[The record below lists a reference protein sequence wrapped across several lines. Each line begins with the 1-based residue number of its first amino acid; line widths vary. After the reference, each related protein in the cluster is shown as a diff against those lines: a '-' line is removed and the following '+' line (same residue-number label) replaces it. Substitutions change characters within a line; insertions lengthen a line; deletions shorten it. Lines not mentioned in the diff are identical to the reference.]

1 MGVLEGKVALVTG
14 GSRGVGAAIAR
25 SLAQE
30 GAAVVVNYLRSADK
44 AEGVVQSIRGEG
56 GKAIPYGADITDEE
70 AVRGMVRTAVET
82 FGPVDVL
89 VNNALPDYTFDPTT
103 RKDLASVR
111 WEDYLQQLGALRGAL
126 YCSQAVVPGM
136 IEGGCGRIISI
147 LSNLINNPVVPYHDY
162 TTAKSA
168 FLGFSRNLAAE
179 LGPHN
184 NNGQHDSRRPH
195 RRDRRQRRHHR
206 GGPHH
211 RRELHAPEAPRHPG
225 GFGAR
230 RPDVRLALGQLR
242 DRPVHNVRRRTGDGL
257 RGRALSVRGKG
268 QAQQGEGGLPR
279 PTSGSGSNSF
289 CGWPE
294 QRDYELIR
302 PLVLFGSSLTE
313 RAEKEVKTPA

>member
-56 GKAIPYGADITDEE
+56 GKAMPYGADITDEE

-184 NNGQHDSRRPH
+184 ITVNMIAGGLIDETDASAATTEEVRTIVASSTPLRRL
-195 RRDRRQRRHHR
+195 
-206 GGPHH
+206 GT
-211 RRELHAPEAPRHPG
+211 PE
-225 GFGAR
+225 
-230 RPDVRLALGQLR
+230 DL
-242 DRPVHNVRRRTGDGL
+242 
-257 RGRALSVRGKG
+257 GRAVLMFASPWAGFVTG
-268 QAQQGEGGLPR
+268 QYITCDGGL
-279 PTSGSGSNSF
+279 
-289 CGWPE
+289 
-294 QRDYELIR
+294 
-302 PLVLFGSSLTE
+302 VM
-313 RAEKEVKTPA
+313 A